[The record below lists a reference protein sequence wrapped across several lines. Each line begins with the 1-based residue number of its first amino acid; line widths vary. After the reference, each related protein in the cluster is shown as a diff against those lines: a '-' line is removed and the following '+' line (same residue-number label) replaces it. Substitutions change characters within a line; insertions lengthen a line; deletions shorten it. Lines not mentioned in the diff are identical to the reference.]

1 MAKRIF
7 TTNIPTFAATAH
19 GVAATTAQFMAIKGG
34 AAGQVVDLLEFMVSG
49 MSTASAVGG
58 VVVAYSSTLGVTPTA
73 LDSPGSDGPMLVTA
87 TALASVVVAY
97 YKAGTGPV
105 PSSAV
110 TLPKLNLSLNFF
122 GGIVRWNAAP
132 TQQWTQVGASTNGGE
147 SVLWNSSTH
156 GGASGAANAHII
168 YEPY

>member
-7 TTNIPTFAATAH
+7 TVNIPTFAATAH
-19 GVAATTAQFMAIKGG
+19 GVAATTSQFMAIKGG
-34 AAGQVVDLLEFMVSG
+34 TTTQIIDLLEFMVSG

-58 VVVAYSSTLGVTPTA
+58 VVVAYSSTLGITPTA
-73 LDSPGSDGPMLVTA
+73 LASPGSDGPMVVNA
-87 TALASVVVAY
+87 TALASVVIPYFA
-97 YKAGTGPV
+97 AGTGPV

-132 TQQWTQVGASTNGGE
+132 TQQWTQVGNAVNSGE